1 MRAPMSI
8 INGIF
13 ALENLILA
21 FSHKIAG
28 FRQMKLN
35 ELQNT

>member
-1 MRAPMSI
+1 MLAPISI

-13 ALENLILA
+13 ALENLMLA
-21 FSHKIAG
+21 FSHEMAG